1 MTVRDPSMSRPMT
14 KPVSVLIA
22 LAAALAIATMVR
34 AGHEL
39 PVYPSYYPHEI
50 AIETMPPERAARLL
64 LESKIQAYVGPEPR
78 FAGELPTSI
87 RAVESL
93 GSFIIVLLNPA
104 LPAPTY
110 AASTCGAVE
119 TIVRDMAGKPGFVFH
134 PYPVTPFHG
143 DYLHYADL
151 AEATKTRF
159 LRPAAET
166 SAAPLVN
173 LRVKV
178 GSALKNL
185 VRPEWIAQGPAWD
198 VAIEEIGA
206 AELVA
211 ASMTSVNGWLGPPW
225 MKTGWFHAERIL
237 ADAIEDGDARARADA
252 AIERLEA
259 SDYRDAVERI
269 NLQRELVTTLTGSCR
284 KLVAGYTVKRQ
295 YFSVEFT
302 DGIEN
307 IGYDSIL
314 GLNSPMFVRTAKLK
328 NFPWNGW
335 LMLGIDKAPDAAW
348 NPIAGFDDGFGRLL
362 WSAVGDPAL
371 LPAPYD
377 SGWMLNR
384 LSDVQSNS
392 RR

>member
-1 MTVRDPSMSRPMT
+1 MTVRDPSKSRPMT
-14 KPVSVLIA
+14 KPASALIA

-185 VRPEWIAQGPAWD
+185 VRPEWIAPGPAWD

-237 ADAIEDGDARARADA
+237 AGAIEDGDARARADA
-252 AIERLEA
+252 ALERLEA
-259 SDYRDAVERI
+259 SDYRDSVERI

-307 IGYDSIL
+307 IGYDSIV

-384 LSDVQSNS
+384 FSDVQSNS